1 MARIRKSGGEMR
13 EIIFRGKRVDNNEW
27 YYGYLL
33 QPNIISNVV
42 SGQLVYADLF
52 VDENT
57 VGQYTGLKDK
67 NGTKIFEGD
76 IVKYYQDENRLNYG
90 IIEYKDCYFGIK
102 PITKSLPQLIDIAVK
117 WHNGEVIGNVFD
129 NSELLKQFD

>member
-1 MARIRKSGGEMR
+1 MR
-13 EIIFRGKRVDNNEW
+13 EIIFRGKRVDNDEW

-42 SGQLVYADLF
+42 SGQLEYADLF

-67 NGTKIFEGD
+67 NGKKIFEGD
-76 IVKYYQDENRLNYG
+76 IVK
-90 IIEYKDCYFGIK
+90 
-102 PITKSLPQLIDIAVK
+102 DIAGGVYKVVYDTEYMRFAFEQDSIK
-117 WHNGEVIGNVFD
+117 WGLEGFDSITDFEAIGNIHD
-129 NSELLKQFD
+129 NPELLKQFD

>member
-1 MARIRKSGGEMR
+1 MR

-33 QPNIISNVV
+33 QPDIISNVV
-42 SGQLVYADLF
+42 SGQLQYADLF

-67 NGTKIFEGD
+67 NGTKIFDGD
-76 IVKYYQDENRLNYG
+76 IM
-90 IIEYKDCYFGIK
+90 
-102 PITKSLPQLIDIAVK
+102 QLCNGTYPCRVYWDGKGWAWLMNGKRREIDLTREKMQI
-117 WHNGEVIGNVFD
+117 IGNIHD
-129 NSELLKQFD
+129 NPELLKGYEKC